1 MHLSKA
7 IFAWALA
14 SFTLIFASVSADAY
28 DFEQFNIKNLTLPA
42 SYFCCTQED
51 CSSGFK
57 SILSQNGYTHKKW
70 KEEVMVPQN
79 LYVCGRD
86 GYGNMIN
93 VAIFD
98 PTKEDDTNAD
108 LKFNQHMYD
117 YNLYAD
123 QAKSREL
130 VLADYRDALVDAGVN
145 KRKIKQIKW
154 FDKGEA
160 SAHTP
165 YIRSVYENENGIN
178 VCEYTTVYDGN
189 GISITLSSKK
199 EITDRQIELIHKAV
213 QKIEHIGEIDYSY
226 ARQIHRQTQ
235 RVKIPERLLEKQKR
249 SSLLLGLAL
258 SFIFLVILTAIIIT
272 TNKIRHRNRSNK
284 NSKSGNY

>member
-42 SYFCCTQED
+42 SYSGCTQEE

-57 SILSQNGYTHKKW
+57 AILSQNGYTHEKW

-86 GYGNMIN
+86 RRDNMIN
-93 VAIFD
+93 IAIFD
-98 PTKEDDTNAD
+98 PVKEDDLDKD
-108 LKFNQHMYD
+108 LKFHKHMYD
-117 YNLYAD
+117 YNLYAE
-123 QAKSREL
+123 QPKAREL
-130 VLADYRDALVDAGVN
+130 VMTDYRNSLVDAGIN

-154 FDKGEA
+154 FDKGTLSEY
-160 SAHTP
+160 TP
-165 YIRSVYENENGIN
+165 YIRSLYENENGIN
-178 VCEYTTVYDGN
+178 VCEYITVYDGN
-189 GISITLSSKK
+189 SISVSLSSKN
-199 EITDRQIELIHKAV
+199 EITVSQIELINKMI
-213 QKIEHIGEIDYSY
+213 QNIEHISEIDYSY
-226 ARQIHRQTQ
+226 AKQVHRQNQ
-235 RVKIPERLLEKQKR
+235 RVKIPERLLDKQKK

-258 SFIFLVILTAIIIT
+258 GFISIVILTAIVIT
-272 TNKIRHRNRSNK
+272 TNKIRRRNRSNR

>member
-28 DFEQFNIKNLTLPA
+28 DFEQFNIKNLTLPS
-42 SYFCCTQED
+42 SYSGCTQKD

-57 SILSQNGYTHKKW
+57 AMLSQNGYTHEKW
-70 KEEVMVPQN
+70 KDEVMVPQN

-86 GYGNMIN
+86 RRDNMIN

-98 PTKEDDTNAD
+98 PTKEDDIDKD
-108 LKFNQHMYD
+108 LKFHQHMYD
-117 YNLYAD
+117 YNLYAE
-123 QAKSREL
+123 QPKAREL
-130 VLADYRDALVDAGVN
+130 VLVDYRDSLVDAGIN

-154 FDKGEA
+154 FDMGSVSEY
-160 SAHTP
+160 TP
-165 YIRSVYENENGIN
+165 YIMALYENESGIN
-178 VCEYTTVYDGN
+178 VCEYITVYDGN
-189 GISITLSSKK
+189 GISVSLSSKD
-199 EITDRQIELIHKAV
+199 EITVSQIELIHNMI
-213 QKIEHIGEIDYSY
+213 QNIEHTSEIDYSQ
-226 ARQIHRQTQ
+226 AKQVHRQNQ
-235 RVKIPERLLEKQKR
+235 RVKIPERLLDKQKK

-258 SFIFLVILTAIIIT
+258 VFISLVIFTAIIIT
-272 TNKIRHRNRSNK
+272 TNKIRRRNRSSK

>member
-42 SYFCCTQED
+42 SYSGCTQED

-57 SILSQNGYTHKKW
+57 AMLSQNGYTHEEW

-79 LYVCGRD
+79 LYVCARD
-86 GYGNMIN
+86 RRGYMIN

-98 PTKEDDTNAD
+98 PTKEEDINKD
-108 LKFNQHMYD
+108 LKFHEHMYD
-117 YNLYAD
+117 YNLYAE
-123 QAKSREL
+123 QAKAIEL
-130 VLADYRDALVDAGVN
+130 VLVDYRDSLVKAGIN

-154 FDKGEA
+154 FDKGAA
-160 SAHTP
+160 SNYTP
-165 YIRSVYENENGIN
+165 YIRSLFEDESGLN

-189 GISITLSSKK
+189 GISVSLSSKE
-199 EITDRQIELIHKAV
+199 EITVSQIELIHKMI
-213 QKIEHIGEIDYSY
+213 QSIEHTGEIDYSHAKQVY
-226 ARQIHRQTQ
+226 RQNQ
-235 RVKIPERLLEKQKR
+235 RVKIPERLLDKQKK

-258 SFIFLVILTAIIIT
+258 GFISIVIFTAIIIT
-272 TNKIRHRNRSNK
+272 TNKIRRRNRSNR